1 MRRRYRASVAALRRA
16 VNAEAVPMARGASA
30 SHLARMEPHANQPVV
45 YAGAPLDDAD
55 AVLIMV
61 HGRNAA
67 PRNILELI
75 DRFRR
80 PRVACAA
87 PAAAGGTWYPN
98 SFMAPRASNEPGL
111 SSALAM
117 LEALVTATIDRGVPA
132 NKIVLL
138 GFSQGACL
146 TSEFVLRHPRRY
158 GGVAIFSGGLIGV
171 PGTTWDDVPVD
182 GHASLADTPMFF
194 GCSDVD
200 GHIPK
205 ERVLESEAVFR
216 RLGARVTRTLYPG
229 MGHLVNDD
237 EIQALQQILDE
248 ASAN

>member
-1 MRRRYRASVAALRRA
+1 MGGGVAQR
-16 VNAEAVPMARGASA
+16 EGASHFA
-30 SHLARMEPHANQPVV
+30 DMEPHANQPVV
-45 YAGAPLDDAD
+45 YAGAPFDSAD
-55 AVLIMV
+55 AFMILV

-75 DRFRR
+75 PRFDR
-80 PRVACAA
+80 PRVACAG

-111 SSALAM
+111 SSALSMLDGLVASAM
-117 LEALVTATIDRGVPA
+117 ERGMPSH
-132 NKIVLL
+132 KILLL

-158 GGVAIFSGGLIGV
+158 GGVAIFSGGLIGQ
-171 PGTTWDDVPVD
+171 PGTRWDDVTGAPD
-182 GHASLADTPMFF
+182 SSLEGVPMFF

-200 GHIPK
+200 PHIPQ
-205 ERVLESEAVFR
+205 ERVLESEAVFA
-216 RLGARVTRTLYPG
+216 RLGARVRRTLYPG

-237 EIQALQQILDE
+237 EIHELQLIIDE
-248 ASAN
+248 VLGD

>member
-1 MRRRYRASVAALRRA
+1 
-16 VNAEAVPMARGASA
+16 
-30 SHLARMEPHANQPVV
+30 MEPHANQPVV
-45 YAGAPLDDAD
+45 YAGAPLDAAD
-55 AVLIMV
+55 ALLIMV

-67 PRNILELI
+67 PRNILELTE
-75 DRFRR
+75 RFQR

-98 SFMAPRASNEPGL
+98 SFMAPRASNQPGL

-117 LEALVTATIDRGVPA
+117 LEGLVTATIERGMPA

-146 TSEFVLRHPRRY
+146 TSEFVLRQPRRY

-171 PGTTWDDVPVD
+171 PGTTWDDVN
-182 GHASLADTPMFF
+182 ASLDGTPMFF
-194 GCSDVD
+194 GCSDID

-216 RLGARVTRTLYPG
+216 RLGARVRRTLYPG

-237 EIQALQQILDE
+237 EIHELQQILDE
-248 ASAN
+248 ASASEP

>member
-1 MRRRYRASVAALRRA
+1 
-16 VNAEAVPMARGASA
+16 
-30 SHLARMEPHANQPVV
+30 MEPHANQPVV
-45 YAGAPLDDAD
+45 YAGAPLDAAD

-75 DRFRR
+75 ERFQR
-80 PRVACAA
+80 PRVACIA

-111 SSALAM
+111 SSAMAM
-117 LEALVTATIDRGVPA
+117 LEALVTATIARGVPA

-158 GGVAIFSGGLIGV
+158 GGVSIFSGGLIGV
-171 PGTTWDDVPVD
+171 PGTSWDDVN
-182 GHASLADTPMFF
+182 ASLDGTPMFF
-194 GCSDVD
+194 GCSDID

-205 ERVLESEAVFR
+205 ERVLESEAVFQ

-237 EIQALQQILDE
+237 EIHELQQMLDE
-248 ASAN
+248 ASANER

>member
-1 MRRRYRASVAALRRA
+1 
-16 VNAEAVPMARGASA
+16 
-30 SHLARMEPHANQPVV
+30 MEPHANPPVV
-45 YAGAPLDDAD
+45 YAGAPIAAAA

-75 DRFRR
+75 DRFQR

-98 SFMAPRASNEPGL
+98 SFMAPRASNGPGL
-111 SSALAM
+111 SSALVM
-117 LEALVTATIDRGVPA
+117 LEALVIAIIDRGVPA
-132 NKIVLL
+132 KKIVLL

-158 GGVAIFSGGLIGV
+158 GGVSIFSGGLIGV
-171 PGTTWDDVPVD
+171 PGTTWDDVT
-182 GHASLADTPMFF
+182 ASLDGTPMFF
-194 GCSDVD
+194 GCSDID
-200 GHIPK
+200 GHVPQ
-205 ERVLESEAVFR
+205 ERVLESETVFR

-237 EIQALQQILDE
+237 EIHELQQILDE